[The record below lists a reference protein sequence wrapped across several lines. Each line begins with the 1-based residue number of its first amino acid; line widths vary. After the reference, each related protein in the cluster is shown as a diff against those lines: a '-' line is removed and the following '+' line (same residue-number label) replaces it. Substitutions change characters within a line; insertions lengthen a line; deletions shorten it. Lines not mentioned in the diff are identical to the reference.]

1 MLFTFLKY
9 LQPTHYFQLRK
20 HNGNSTFPKVD
31 LLPDAVYSKLTKDLD
46 YSSAW
51 AKSYDLSWQAV
62 QCGYIGQCET
72 YTEFKIV
79 PVIDNYRF
87 ARKYFSSFWVFYIL
101 IVRLLSFYNPIT
113 EVFGWWKT
121 RKVSRSSYL
130 EIPLVYSEY
139 DAFESELIKQSPLVS
154 VIIPTLN
161 RYPYLKD
168 VLQDLEQQ
176 DYTHF
181 EVIIIDQSTP
191 FQSEFYADFQ
201 LDLQVVNQN
210 EKALWLARNRA
221 VKMAKGDYILLF
233 DDDSRVS
240 KDWICEH
247 LKALDYFKADL
258 SSGVSISELGAP
270 TPAHYSYFKI
280 SDQLDTGNVLLKK
293 TIFKAIG
300 LFDRQ
305 FEKQRMGDGEF
316 GLRSYLAG
324 YINISHP
331 YAKRLHL
338 KVGSGG
344 LRDMGSWDA
353 FRTNSLFEPRP
364 IPSVL
369 YYFRRY
375 WGNSAVRWSLLRT
388 VPLSI
393 MPYRFK
399 GSKLMMIVGAVVS
412 IFIFPLVVFQVFKSW
427 RLAGKKLDEGALIE
441 KLEVGSEKLEV
452 GSGKWEVRS

>member
-9 LQPTHYFQLRK
+9 LQPTHYFRLPK
-20 HNGNSTFPKVD
+20 YNGHSIFPKVG
-31 LLPDAVYSKLTKDLD
+31 LLPDAICAQLTEDLSF
-46 YSSAW
+46 SSAT
-51 AKSYDLSWQAV
+51 ARSYDLSWQAV
-62 QCGYIGQCET
+62 QKGYIGSADT
-72 YTEFKIV
+72 YTQFENI
-79 PVIDNYRF
+79 PVVDNYRF
-87 ARKYFSSFWVFYIL
+87 ARKYFSSFWVFYVLVI
-101 IVRLLSFYNPIT
+101 RLLSFYNPIT
-113 EVFGWWKT
+113 EVLGWWKT
-121 RKVSRSSYL
+121 RKVSRSTYL
-130 EIPLVYSEY
+130 KIPLVNEMY
-139 DAFESELIKQSPLVS
+139 ATFESELIQQKPLVS

-161 RYPYLKD
+161 RYPYLED
-168 VLQDLEQQ
+168 VLHDLEQQ
-176 DYTHF
+176 AYTHF
-181 EVIIIDQSTP
+181 EVIIIDQSLP
-191 FQSEFYADFQ
+191 FQPEFYTDYQ
-201 LDLQVVNQN
+201 LELQVVHQE

-221 VKMAKGDYILLF
+221 VKMAKGEYILLF
-233 DDDSRVS
+233 DDDSRVD
-240 KDWICEH
+240 KNWISEH
-247 LKALDYFKADL
+247 LKGLDFFKADL
-258 SSGVSISELGAP
+258 SSGVSISEVGAP
-270 TPAHYSYFKI
+270 TPAHYAYFKI

-293 TIFKAIG
+293 DIFKAIG

-324 YINISHP
+324 YLNISHP

-375 WGNSAVRWSLLRT
+375 WGNSAARWSMLRT

-399 GSKLMMIVGAVVS
+399 GSKPMMLLGGMVS
-412 IFIFPLVVFQVFKSW
+412 IFILPMVVFQVLKSW
-427 RLAGKKLDEGALIE
+427 RLANKKLRKGALIA
-441 KLEVGSEKLEV
+441 KLEE
-452 GSGKWEVRS
+452 

>member
-1 MLFTFLKY
+1 MLFSFLKY
-9 LQPTHYFQLRK
+9 LQPTHYFRLSRY
-20 HNGNSTFPKVD
+20 NGNSIFPKVN
-31 LLPDAVYSKLTKDLD
+31 LLPDTVNSKLTEDLN
-46 YSSAW
+46 YSSAL
-51 AKSYDLSWQAV
+51 ARSYDLSWQAV
-62 QCGYIGQCET
+62 QCGYIGNAET
-72 YTEFKIV
+72 YIEFDEI
-79 PVIDNYRF
+79 PVVDNYRF
-87 ARKYFSSFWVFYIL
+87 ARKYFSSFWVLYVL

-113 EVFGWWKT
+113 EVLGWWKT
-121 RKVSRSSYL
+121 RKVSRSTYL
-130 EIPLVYSEY
+130 ETPLVYSAY
-139 DAFESELIKQSPLVS
+139 DAFESELIKQSPLVT
-154 VIIPTLN
+154 VVIPTLN

-168 VLQDLEQQ
+168 VLHDLEQQ
-176 DYTHF
+176 DYTPF

-191 FQSEFYADFQ
+191 FQSEFYVDFQ
-201 LDLQVVNQN
+201 LDLQVVHQT
-210 EKALWLARNRA
+210 EKALWLARNSA
-221 VKMAKGDYILLF
+221 IKMAKGDYILLF

-240 KDWICEH
+240 KDWIREH
-247 LKALDYFKADL
+247 LKGLDFFKADL
-258 SSGVSISELGAP
+258 SSGVSISEVGAP
-270 TPAHYSYFKI
+270 TPAHYAYFKI

-293 TIFKAIG
+293 AVFEAIG

-324 YINISHP
+324 YLNISHP

-375 WGNSAVRWSLLRT
+375 WGHTAARWSLLRI

-399 GSKLMMIVGAVVS
+399 GSKPMMLLGALVS
-412 IFIFPLVVFQVFKSW
+412 LFILPFVLFQVIKSW
-427 RLAGKKLDEGALIE
+427 RLASNKLREGALVE
-441 KLEVGSEKLEV
+441 KLKVKSEKWGVEI
-452 GSGKWEVRS
+452 EFEAER

>member
-1 MLFTFLKY
+1 M
-9 LQPTHYFQLRK
+9 
-20 HNGNSTFPKVD
+20 FPKGD
-31 LLPDAVYSKLTKDLD
+31 ELPDSVVSQLD
-46 YSSAW
+46 VDTGYFSVLAR
-51 AKSYDLSWQAV
+51 SYDLSWQAV
-62 QCGYIGQCET
+62 QCGYIGLCET
-72 YTEFKIV
+72 YTQFEDL

-87 ARKYFSSFWVFYIL
+87 ARKYFSSFWVFYVLVI
-101 IVRLLSFYNPIT
+101 RLLSFYNPIT
-113 EVFGWWKT
+113 EVLGWWKT
-121 RKVSRSSYL
+121 RKVSRSTYL
-130 EIPLVYSEY
+130 KMPLVNEVY
-139 DAFESELIKQSPLVS
+139 ATFESELIKKKPLVS

-168 VLQDLEQQ
+168 VLHDLEHQA
-176 DYTHF
+176 YTHF
-181 EVIIIDQSTP
+181 EVIIIDQSLP
-191 FQSEFYADFQ
+191 FRAEFYTDFQ
-201 LDLQVVNQN
+201 LELQVVHQE

-221 VKMAKGDYILLF
+221 VKMAKGEYILLF
-233 DDDSRVS
+233 DDDSRVD
-240 KDWICEH
+240 KNWISEH
-247 LKALDYFKADL
+247 LKGLDFFKADL
-258 SSGVSISELGAP
+258 SSGVSISEVGAP
-270 TPAHYSYFKI
+270 TPAHYAYFKI

-293 TIFKAIG
+293 DVFEAIG

-324 YINISHP
+324 YLNISHP

-364 IPSVL
+364 VPSVL

-375 WGNSAVRWSLLRT
+375 WGNSAARWSMLRT

-399 GSKLMMIVGAVVS
+399 GSKPMMLLGGMVS
-412 IFIFPLVVFQVFKSW
+412 IFILPMVVFQVLKSW
-427 RLAGKKLDEGALIE
+427 RLANKKLRKGALIA
-441 KLEVGSEKLEV
+441 KLEE
-452 GSGKWEVRS
+452 

>member
-1 MLFTFLKY
+1 MLFIFLKY
-9 LQPTHYFQLRK
+9 LQPTHYFQLFRTD
-20 HNGNSTFPKVD
+20 GRSMFPKGD
-31 LLPDAVYSKLTKDLD
+31 ELPDSVVSQLD
-46 YSSAW
+46 VDTGYFSVLAR
-51 AKSYDLSWQAV
+51 SYDLSWQAV
-62 QCGYIGQCET
+62 QCGYIGLCET
-72 YTEFKIV
+72 YTQFEDL

-87 ARKYFSSFWVFYIL
+87 ARKYFSSFWVFYVLVI
-101 IVRLLSFYNPIT
+101 RLLSFYNPIT
-113 EVFGWWKT
+113 EVLGWWKT
-121 RKVSRSSYL
+121 RKVSRSTYL
-130 EIPLVYSEY
+130 KMPLVNEVY
-139 DAFESELIKQSPLVS
+139 ATFESELIKKKPLVS

-168 VLQDLEQQ
+168 VLHDLEHQA
-176 DYTHF
+176 YTHF
-181 EVIIIDQSTP
+181 EVIIIDQSLP
-191 FQSEFYADFQ
+191 FRAEFYTDFQ
-201 LDLQVVNQN
+201 LELQVVHQE

-221 VKMAKGDYILLF
+221 VKMAKGEYILLF
-233 DDDSRVS
+233 DDDSRVD
-240 KDWICEH
+240 KNWISEH
-247 LKALDYFKADL
+247 LKGLDFFKADL
-258 SSGVSISELGAP
+258 SSGVSISEVGAP
-270 TPAHYSYFKI
+270 TPAHYAYFKI

-293 TIFKAIG
+293 DVFEAIG

-324 YINISHP
+324 YLNISHP

-364 IPSVL
+364 VPSVL

-375 WGNSAVRWSLLRT
+375 WGNSAARWSMLRT

-399 GSKLMMIVGAVVS
+399 GSKPMMLLGGMVS
-412 IFIFPLVVFQVFKSW
+412 IFILPMVVFQVLKSW
-427 RLAGKKLDEGALIE
+427 RLANKKLRKGALIA
-441 KLEVGSEKLEV
+441 KLEE
-452 GSGKWEVRS
+452 

>member
-9 LQPTHYFQLRK
+9 LQPTHYFRLPK
-20 HNGNSTFPKVD
+20 GSGGFIFPKVG
-31 LLPDAVYSKLTKDLD
+31 LLPVSVRSKLTEDVSYASIMAKD
-46 YSSAW
+46 
-51 AKSYDLSWQAV
+51 YDLAWQAV
-62 QCGYIGQCET
+62 QKGYIGDAET
-72 YTEFKIV
+72 YTQFEDV

-87 ARKYFSSFWVFYIL
+87 ARKYFSSFWVFYVL
-101 IVRLLSFYNPIT
+101 IVRVLSFNNPIT
-113 EVFGWWKT
+113 EILGWWKT

-130 EIPLVYSEY
+130 ETPLVYSEY
-139 DAFESELIKQSPLVS
+139 DVFESELVKQTPLVS
-154 VIIPTLN
+154 VVIPTLN
-161 RYPYLKD
+161 RYVYLKD

-176 DYTHF
+176 DYKYF
-181 EVIIIDQSTP
+181 EVIVIDQSTP
-191 FQSEFYADFQ
+191 FQAAFYEDFQ
-201 LDLQVVNQN
+201 LDIHVVHQE

-221 VKMAKGDYILLF
+221 IKMAKGEYILLF

-240 KDWICEH
+240 DDWISEH
-247 LKALDYFKADL
+247 LKALDFFKADL
-258 SSGVSISELGAP
+258 SSGVSISEVGAP
-270 TPAHYSYFKI
+270 TPAHYAYFKI

-293 TIFKAIG
+293 DIFRTIG

-324 YINISHP
+324 YLNISHP

-375 WGNSAVRWSLLRT
+375 WGHTAARWSLLRT

-399 GSKLMMIVGAVVS
+399 GSKLMMMVGAVVS
-412 IFIFPLVVFQVFKSW
+412 IFILPLVVFQVWKSW
-427 RLAGKKLDEGALIE
+427 RLAGAKLREGALLE
-441 KLEVGSEKLEV
+441 KLEV
-452 GSGKWEVRS
+452 